1 MKSVRSPDFRK
12 LFEILPKEI
21 QSLAAEKYKL
31 WKSNPRHPSLHFKP
45 VGKYWSV
52 RINREYRAE
61 YRALCV
67 RAGETFIWF
76 WIGTHS
82 DYNKIV

>member
-12 LFEILPKEI
+12 LFEILPEEI

-52 RINREYRAE
+52 RINREYRA
-61 YRALCV
+61 LCV